1 MIIYF
6 KPDKISP
13 YRYSQKRLLNC
24 YEVSEALN
32 LKCQLLQLYHKV
44 LKVNIDM
51 SLTKHK
57 LKIQN
62 VHCRHVLQP
71 HKS

>member
-1 MIIYF
+1 MEIQSEMVV
-6 KPDKISP
+6 K
-13 YRYSQKRLLNC
+13 LC
-24 YEVSEALN
+24 YGVCKALN
-32 LKCQLLQLYHKV
+32 LKCQLLQRDHKV
-44 LKVNIDM
+44 LKVNIDT

-57 LKIQN
+57 LKFSLKIQN